1 MRQVYLLSKLRKGT
15 HYVIERDDG
24 IQVAGS
30 FEKIESGYA
39 IFSTDLGLFKIFSAE
54 ICSAWYRIYER

>member
-24 IQVAGS
+24 ARVEAA

-39 IFSTDLGLFKIFSAE
+39 VFSTKFGKFKIFSAE
-54 ICSAWYRIYER
+54 INSWFKIYES